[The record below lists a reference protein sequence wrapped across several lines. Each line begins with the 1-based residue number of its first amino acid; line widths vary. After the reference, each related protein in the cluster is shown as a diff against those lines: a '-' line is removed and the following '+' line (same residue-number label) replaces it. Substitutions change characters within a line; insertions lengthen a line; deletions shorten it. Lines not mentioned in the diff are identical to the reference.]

1 MSTNFDEIKF
11 DGPYCESSC
20 YYLYLKNS
28 DPRDPQ
34 YECRLY
40 SQSLFGGFN
49 LRLDKTYA
57 HRCLECQRDN
67 NSKTSLHKEQLKE
80 EVIQAIKSFA
90 MTDEGKAYL
99 LSNLSEEH
107 IKILFEL

>member
-1 MSTNFDEIKF
+1 MNTNFEKIEYNAHNC
-11 DGPYCESSC
+11 GSSC
-20 YYLYLKNS
+20 YYLTRGDS
-28 DPRDPQ
+28 DSLNPKYQ
-34 YECRLY
+34 CRLY
-40 SQSLFGGFN
+40 WTSLVGGLN
-49 LRLDKTYA
+49 LDKELYA
-57 HRCLECQRDN
+57 YRCLECQRDN
-67 NSKTSLHKEQLKE
+67 NSKTNLYKEQLKQ